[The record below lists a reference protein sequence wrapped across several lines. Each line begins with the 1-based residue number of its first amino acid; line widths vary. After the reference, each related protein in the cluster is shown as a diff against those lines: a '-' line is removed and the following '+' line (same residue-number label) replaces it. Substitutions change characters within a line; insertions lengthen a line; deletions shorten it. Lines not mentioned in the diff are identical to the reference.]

1 MSWIP
6 HIWLDRIIKAGRV
19 AIVNPAEEKALPQS
33 LVDAV
38 DLAVADSP
46 FYYPSATGAPMNP
59 TKDLSLTGQLTDG
72 DGVITLT
79 LEVTNDEDLAAGWW
93 QPVTR
98 GGYRPDDN
106 TDDNVSVT
114 VTDGTE
120 YFAIMWDE
128 LNFDHYRVKIVVL
141 PDALPATSTVI
152 VKERKKVR

>member
-33 LVDAV
+33 LVDTTNLTV
-38 DLAVADSP
+38 VGGP
-46 FYYPSATGAPMNP
+46 YYYPSATGAPMNP
-59 TKDLSLTGQLTDG
+59 TKDLSLTGELADADG
-72 DGVITLT
+72 TVTLT

-141 PDALPATSTVI
+141 PDGAATNTVI